1 MDHPCDFN
9 MKRIS
14 NAEYKDK
21 DRLYE
26 SQINDLRKAA
36 ECHRQVRKYAQTFI
50 RPGMK
55 LIDICNR
62 IEETNKR
69 LVEANGI

>member
-1 MDHPCDFN
+1 

-36 ECHRQVRKYAQTFI
+36 ECHR
-50 RPGMK
+50 
-55 LIDICNR
+55 
-62 IEETNKR
+62 
-69 LVEANGI
+69 